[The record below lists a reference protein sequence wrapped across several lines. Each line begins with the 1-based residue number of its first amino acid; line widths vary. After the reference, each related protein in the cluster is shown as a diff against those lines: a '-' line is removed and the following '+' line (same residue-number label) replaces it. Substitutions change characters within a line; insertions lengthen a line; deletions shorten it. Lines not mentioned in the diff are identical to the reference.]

1 MKLKISVAVDFN
13 KLANE
18 MPKLIET
25 TLLDYAKDS
34 AKGSRENID
43 KGLKPPLGK
52 VTKEIRE
59 SRTQPISPPLKAT
72 GALYNS
78 IKATNKGVQMLS
90 YGFLHEKGFITAPKS
105 MIPNK
110 KVDARPFISATKDG
124 FKKII
129 DNFYRR
135 SKQALRRKTPLVLET

>member
-1 MKLKISVAVDFN
+1 MKLKISVGVDFG

-25 TLLDYAKDS
+25 TLLDYAQDS
-34 AKGSRENID
+34 AKGSKENID
-43 KGLKPPLGK
+43 KGVKPPLGQ
-52 VTKEIRE
+52 VTKDIRKG
-59 SRTQPISPPLKAT
+59 RTQPTSPPLKAT

-78 IKATNKGVQMLS
+78 IKATNKGVEMLR
-90 YGFLHEKGFITAPKS
+90 YGILHEEGFMTASKS

-110 KVDARPFISATKDG
+110 QVKARPFISPTKNG

-129 DNFYRR
+129 DNFYKK
-135 SKQALRRKTPLVLET
+135 SKEKLRRKTPLVLET

>member
-1 MKLKISVAVDFN
+1 
-13 KLANE
+13 
-18 MPKLIET
+18 
-25 TLLDYAKDS
+25 
-34 AKGSRENID
+34 
-43 KGLKPPLGK
+43 
-52 VTKEIRE
+52 
-59 SRTQPISPPLKAT
+59 
-72 GALYNS
+72 
-78 IKATNKGVQMLS
+78 MLS